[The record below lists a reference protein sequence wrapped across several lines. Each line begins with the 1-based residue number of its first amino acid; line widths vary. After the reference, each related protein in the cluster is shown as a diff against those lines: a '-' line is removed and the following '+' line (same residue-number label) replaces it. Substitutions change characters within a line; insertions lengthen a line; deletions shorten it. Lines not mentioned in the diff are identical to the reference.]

1 MKYLKRFCRIAV
13 AVLFWIGVWWFAA
26 WRVGKPLL
34 LPGPGKVLERLLALA
49 ATPEF
54 YRITANSLWNIL
66 IGILFAIVCGVV
78 LSLLTS
84 HVRFLRELLLPLMS
98 VIKATPVASF
108 IVLALI
114 FIGSSNV
121 PTFTTVLI
129 VLPLVW
135 TNLDEGYRSI
145 DPQLREMT
153 VLYKFSPMRRFRLLT
168 LPTLKPYFISS
179 CRASMGM
186 AWKAGVAAEIIAM
199 PRNSIGTMIG
209 DAKQYLLTE
218 DMFAWTL
225 LVILLSLLIEMLF
238 SALFRLIGKRTEV
251 KEVEA
256 HA

>member
-1 MKYLKRFCRIAV
+1 MNVLKRLIRITV
-13 AVLFWIGVWWFAA
+13 AVLFWVGIWWFAA

-34 LPGPGKVLERLLALA
+34 LPTPWKVLERLSVLAM
-49 ATPEF
+49 TPEF
-54 YRITANSLWNIL
+54 YCITANSLWNIL
-66 IGILFAIVCGVV
+66 VGILIAILLGVI

-84 HVRFLRELLLPLMS
+84 HARFLRELLLPMMS

-114 FIGSSNV
+114 FIGASNI
-121 PTFTTVLI
+121 PTFTTILI
-129 VLPLVW
+129 VLPVIW

-153 VLYKFSPMRRFRLLT
+153 VLYKFSPVRRFRLLT
-168 LPTLKPYFISS
+168 LPSLKPYFISA
-179 CRASMGM
+179 CRASTGM

-199 PRNSIGTMIG
+199 PKNSIGTMIG

-225 LVILLSLLIEMLF
+225 LVILLSLTIEALF
-238 SALFRLIGKRTEV
+238 SALFRLIGKRKDA
-251 KEVEA
+251 KEVEV